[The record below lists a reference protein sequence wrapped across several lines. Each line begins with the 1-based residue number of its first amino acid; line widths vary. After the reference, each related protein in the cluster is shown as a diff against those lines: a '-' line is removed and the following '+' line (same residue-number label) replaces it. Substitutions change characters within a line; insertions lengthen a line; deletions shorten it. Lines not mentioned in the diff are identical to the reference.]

1 MLVVVHKLQA
11 STVYSRSAVISWKIP
26 SDLCDPVSSYDIQY
40 FKLDGSKAVPVSP
53 PALNKQSV
61 SLSGLTPYIWY
72 RIEVVAIVMSV
83 RTNKASPVNSEQNK
97 QVKSIN

>member
-11 STVYSRSAVISWKIP
+11 STGSRSAVISWKIP

-40 FKLDGSKAVPVSP
+40 FKLDGSKAVPVSS

-61 SLSGLTPYIWY
+61 SLSGLTPYIRY
-72 RIEVVAIVMSV
+72 RVEVVAIVMSV
-83 RTNKASPVNSEQNK
+83 RTNKMSHEFRTK
-97 QVKSIN
+97 QAGENIN